1 MRSKNRRIGKR
12 NGRGFDNSRWRRE
25 NVARK
30 RKFKSSEIVW
40 RRKKDFYGNIR
51 RIWKGYEI
59 LWIRSRVVV
68 SRYYWLNWR
77 FVRNVV
83 WISRKLRWIRRLFW
97 RRIARRW
104 RG

>member
-30 RKFKSSEIVW
+30 RKFKSSEIVR

-51 RIWKGYEI
+51 RI
-59 LWIRSRVVV
+59 
-68 SRYYWLNWR
+68 
-77 FVRNVV
+77 
-83 WISRKLRWIRRLFW
+83 
-97 RRIARRW
+97 
-104 RG
+104 